1 MIITPGDKVA
11 WKETMNAGL
20 RGRVASYI
28 GTAGALVPGPQ
39 AFLVEIGGTVE
50 PHFHDVDQ
58 FQVVVYGK
66 GRLGKKQLVPISI
79 HYADAF
85 TPYGPIISD
94 DGLAYFTLRSAA
106 SAGFFAMPG
115 SGDKRQY
122 RQGRNISWVPES
134 DVAVAYA
141 RGEKDDSPEDGLSMR
156 TFVVGAG
163 EKWTTPASDGGGQYF
178 IVFKGS
184 VANGAETLGPLS
196 LIHRDAGDAAATFVA
211 GGAGAQI
218 VLLQFPKASERP
230 GSDPAN
236 LGGRVDHYKLEPHKD
251 HKILD

>member
-11 WKETMNAGL
+11 WKETLNAGQ

-28 GTAGALVPGPQ
+28 GTAGALAPGPQ
-39 AFLVEIGGTVE
+39 AFLVEIGGTIE

-66 GRLGKKQLVPISI
+66 GRLGKKALAPISI

-94 DGLAYFTLRSAA
+94 DGLAYFTLRLAA

-115 SGDKRQY
+115 SGDKRKY
-122 RQGRNISWVPES
+122 RQGRNISWAPGG
-134 DVAVAYA
+134 DVSIAYEG
-141 RGEKDDSPEDGLSMR
+141 GEKDGGPEDGLSMR
-156 TFVVGAG
+156 TFVLSAG
-163 EKWTTPASDGGGQYF
+163 ERWTTPPSDGGGQYF

-184 VANGAETLGPLS
+184 VTHGAEVLGEMS
-196 LIHRDAGDAAATFVA
+196 LIYIDPGDAAAAFVA
-211 GGAGAQI
+211 GGEGAQV

-236 LGGRVDHYKLEPHKD
+236 LGGRTDYYKLEPHKD